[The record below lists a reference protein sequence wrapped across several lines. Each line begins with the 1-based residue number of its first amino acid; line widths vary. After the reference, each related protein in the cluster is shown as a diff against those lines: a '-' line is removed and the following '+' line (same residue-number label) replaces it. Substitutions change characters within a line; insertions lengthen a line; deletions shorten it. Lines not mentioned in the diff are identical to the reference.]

1 MECSYEGKFKTNMHA
16 KKRRL
21 IGSEKDKALNA
32 MITCHEAPSVYTRKE
47 ANRLIRDGK
56 NIDSDFN

>member
-1 MECSYEGKFKTNMHA
+1 MDCSYKGKFKTTRHA

-47 ANRLIRDGK
+47 ANRLMRDGK
-56 NIDSDFN
+56 TLLL